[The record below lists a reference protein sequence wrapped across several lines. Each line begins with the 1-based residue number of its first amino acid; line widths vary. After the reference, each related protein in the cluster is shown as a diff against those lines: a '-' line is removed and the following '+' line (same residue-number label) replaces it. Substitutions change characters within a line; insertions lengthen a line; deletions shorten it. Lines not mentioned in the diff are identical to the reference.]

1 MQCVS
6 KSDINVLIVTYFFMI
21 YQLKPNTVNRIHH
34 LIHISPKLSLNNL
47 MYLETLKKKLCL
59 TNSWPEVMIVDL
71 LVFLKEEGI
80 KLI

>member
-47 MYLETLKKKLCL
+47 MYLETLKKSC
-59 TNSWPEVMIVDL
+59 V
-71 LVFLKEEGI
+71 
-80 KLI
+80 